1 MAIDTAAKRSSL
13 IGFGVPSYVTMP
25 ASGVSDAD
33 RADLL
38 GLYAGVA
45 LAGLPELPEAA
56 ARGGMVVNVGAL
68 MTR

>member
-13 IGFGVPSYVTMP
+13 IGFGAPSYAMVP
-25 ASGVSDAD
+25 AVGVSDAD

-38 GLYAGVA
+38 GLYAGLA
-45 LAGLPELPEAA
+45 LAGLPELPDTA

>member
-1 MAIDTAAKRSSL
+1 MVPAA
-13 IGFGVPSYVTMP
+13 
-25 ASGVSDAD
+25 GVSDAD

-38 GLYAGVA
+38 GLYAGIE

-68 MTR
+68 MIR